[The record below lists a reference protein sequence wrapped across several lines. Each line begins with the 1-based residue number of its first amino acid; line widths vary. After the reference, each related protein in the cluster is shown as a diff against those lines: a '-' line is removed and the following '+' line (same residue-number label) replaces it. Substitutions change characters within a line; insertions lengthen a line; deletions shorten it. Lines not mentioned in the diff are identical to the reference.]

1 MLPNVGVHNVRGIA
15 FGDHSIDRSLSA
27 RSTCELQTNSGPQ
40 SCLSRRLQVSTRV
53 LPNMWERRAV
63 QEFRRPWLAMA
74 GPTQKLRRPKQHT
87 RHTLISTRRHCARST
102 VTSTCGRYA
111 TVADRR
117 SATMAAPR
125 TTRVLAYDPH
135 HAQREKSHDSGRA
148 KATTVAEP
156 QAKQMYNRG

>member
-1 MLPNVGVHNVRGIA
+1 MGGGVHNVRGIA
-15 FGDHSIDRSLSA
+15 FGDYSIDRSLST

-53 LPNMWERRAV
+53 LPNMWERGAV
-63 QEFRRPWLAMA
+63 QEFRR
-74 GPTQKLRRPKQHT
+74 PTQKLRRPKQHT
-87 RHTLISTRRHCARST
+87 RHTLISTRRHCARLS
-102 VTSTCGRYA
+102 VCGRYA

-156 QAKQMYNRG
+156 QAKTIHKAAAGRFQTAR